1 MEAIPSID
9 PSVLRDAYHAI
20 LELGMENL
28 QRFRLPDRF
37 EYLAIEI
44 DHLHN
49 LPHYMRET
57 NVFVHAYYYCT
68 TRPFYIERIVPI
80 PVIETQNL
88 IRRYEPHWMI
98 LLDGLLPYAAEINSH
113 QYTERL

>member
-1 MEAIPSID
+1 MEAIPTID

-28 QRFRLPDRF
+28 QRFRLPERF

-49 LPHYMRET
+49 IPHYMRET
-57 NVFVHAYYYCT
+57 NVFVHAYYFCT
-68 TRPFYIERIVPI
+68 TRPFYIERLAPI
-80 PVIETQNL
+80 PIIETQNL
-88 IRRYEPHWMI
+88 IRYYAPHWQI
-98 LLDGLLPYAAEINSH
+98 LRDGLLSYAAEINSH
-113 QYTERL
+113 QYMEKL

>member
-1 MEAIPSID
+1 MEAIPNID

-28 QRFRLPDRF
+28 QRFRLPERF

-49 LPHYMRET
+49 LPHYMRES
-57 NVFVHAYYYCT
+57 NVFVHAYYFCT
-68 TRPFYIERIVPI
+68 TRPFYIERLVPI
-80 PVIETQNL
+80 AVIETQNL
-88 IRRYEPHWMI
+88 IRHYEPHWRVLREGRM
-98 LLDGLLPYAAEINSH
+98 PYAAEINARH
-113 QYTERL
+113 YTEKL